1 MKTFKRRGKRIRASD
16 VSLVLQFVFFGL
28 AGVWLI
34 SFVPFHLSFLLST
47 TWLLDVFQAHFISMY
62 GLVTLLISFGITSG
76 CACLYYRYR
85 YDKIKQVIHRQ
96 KLAKMILE
104 NGWYETKK
112 VTQEGFFRDIPSNK
126 NKGKNQSFSKD
137 VLSV

>member
-47 TWLLDVFQAHFISMY
+47 TWQLDNFQAHFMSTY
-62 GLVTLLISFGITSG
+62 GLVSMIVSLIITACCAIRLTIIDTNPYEIEEHTSELQSRFDLVCRLL
-76 CACLYYRYR
+76 
-85 YDKIKQVIHRQ
+85 
-96 KLAKMILE
+96 LE
-104 NGWYETKK
+104 K
-112 VTQEGFFRDIPSNK
+112 K
-126 NKGKNQSFSKD
+126 NK
-137 VLSV
+137 